1 MPSCSRGVLSVCL
14 GATFV
19 SFALSTVTLGQ
30 EVWSGLTL
38 TFTKEAFSDYA
49 LPENQD
55 MITPNVVLT
64 RGPAGGLI
72 NAAWESG
79 FAIGT
84 SPEFTEWATDL
95 TSEEGQEISAENWA
109 NLTFDNWLDAFGG
122 AGSGGSQITDRD
134 AVLHLTA
141 EDIYIDIRFSV
152 WETYRDGSFSY
163 MRAAPPVTLP
173 TGDYNSDFKVDA
185 ADYTV
190 WRDTLG
196 STTDLRAN
204 GDNTGT
210 SEDVIDLADYAFWKA
225 RFGNDVPMGAAS
237 VVPEPA
243 SALLLLGGFS
253 IIAFLRKRFSPRGPG
268 QGC

>member
-1 MPSCSRGVLSVCL
+1 M
-14 GATFV
+14 
-19 SFALSTVTLGQ
+19 
-30 EVWSGLTL
+30 
-38 TFTKEAFSDYA
+38 
-49 LPENQD
+49 
-55 MITPNVVLT
+55 
-64 RGPAGGLI
+64 
-72 NAAWESG
+72 
-79 FAIGT
+79 GT

-152 WETYRDGSFSY
+152 WESYRDGSFSY
-163 MRAAPPVTLP
+163 MRAEPPSTSLP
-173 TGDYNSDFKVDA
+173 GDYNGDLIVDA
-185 ADYTV
+185 ADYTL

-204 GDNTGT
+204 GDNTGD
-210 SEDVIDLADYAFWKA
+210 SMGIIDRADYDFWKTN
-225 RFGNDVPMGAAS
+225 FGNGPMGAASVAS

-243 SALLLLGGFS
+243 SALLLLTGLL
-253 IIAFLRKRFSPRGPG
+253 IITFLRKSSPRGPG
-268 QGC
+268 QNF